1 MASKP
6 ILSFTYD
13 FLPEQKIVR
22 SAVPTP
28 FSKKI
33 NKSYR
38 IPKIP
43 KKIDVPKEAI
53 GENHG
58 DNSQDAIMD
67 GSSDD
72 DLTRKASDQAKGPFM
87 SFYPNFTSI
96 LAYKVG
102 F

>member
-1 MASKP
+1 MWG
-6 ILSFTYD
+6 TY
-13 FLPEQKIVR
+13 FSVGLLLFGIIFKKKGG
-22 SAVPTP
+22 AVPTP

-43 KKIDVPKEAI
+43 KKIDVPKETI

-96 LAYKVG
+96 LSYKVG